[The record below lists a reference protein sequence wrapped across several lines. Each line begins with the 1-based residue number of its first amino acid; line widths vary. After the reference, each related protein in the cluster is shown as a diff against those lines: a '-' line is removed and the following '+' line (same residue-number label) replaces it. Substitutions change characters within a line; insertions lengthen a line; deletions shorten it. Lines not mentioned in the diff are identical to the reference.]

1 MTARD
6 RKLKTLIKKAVLTQ
20 HLANQRIEKANE
32 KIIKALGLVK
42 PGENAAGEMWSLYQ
56 DDVAGLY
63 DAIESMA
70 ELMAKGEFK
79 LDSHAVDCIRNIAPP
94 YGR

>member
-1 MTARD
+1 MQD
-6 RKLKTLIKKAVLTQ
+6 RKLKALIKKAVLTQ

-32 KIIKALGLVK
+32 KIIQALGLVN
-42 PGENAAGEMWSLYQ
+42 PGEADHRRYTSYQ

-63 DAIESMA
+63 DTIECMA
-70 ELMAKGEFK
+70 EHMAKGEFK

-94 YGR
+94 YGH